1 MDLSQASIL
10 SPPPPPTPPAAGEGN
25 SALSPLNPGELL
37 IALHNI
43 DSAKCDMKSI
53 IKGEVHPPPPRPPF
67 FSGLAIADLGKNLG
81 LELAPSGIS
90 QDGDCAP
97 HSPVSELRTA
107 SLTPFHPSSSPS
119 FLPNPI

>member
-53 IKGEVHPPPPRPPF
+53 IKGEVHPPPPRSPF

-119 FLPNPI
+119 FLPHPI